1 MPESTRIT
9 IDPEISH
16 EKPCIQGT
24 RIPIYLILEMLEYGL
39 SFDQIIEEYTQITIE
54 DIKACLK
61 FANTIIKVE
70 EINPIVEFGISS

>member
-1 MPESTRIT
+1 
-9 IDPEISH
+9 
-16 EKPCIQGT
+16 
-24 RIPIYLILEMLEYGL
+24 MLEYGL

-54 DIKACLK
+54 AIKACLK